1 MKTVKKRFTRNDPIK
16 KILSTNQRVV
26 KYKNFENQKLL
37 RILERIELDKPI
49 LMHDKLDIIWDKDEE
64 WENKQAQRKKS
75 NSPDLDKAT
84 AKSKSPSKSPK
95 RK

>member
-1 MKTVKKRFTRNDPIK
+1 MKTVKKRFSRNDPIK

-64 WENKQAQRKKS
+64 WENKQA
-75 NSPDLDKAT
+75 
-84 AKSKSPSKSPK
+84 
-95 RK
+95 